1 MAELLRVI
9 LESPLNFIGT
19 VALLFL
25 AEACVLVTIQA
36 IGRHIMGNEEEEEDE
51 S

>member
-19 VALLFL
+19 VALLFV
-25 AEACVLVTIQA
+25 AEACVIVTIQA
-36 IGRHIMGNEEEEEDE
+36 IGRHIMGWEEEEDE

>member
-19 VALLFL
+19 IALLFL
-25 AEACVLVTIQA
+25 AEVCVLVTIQA
-36 IGRHIMGNEEEEEDE
+36 IGRHIMGWEEDKE
-51 S
+51 E

>member
-1 MAELLRVI
+1 MAEFLRVI

-19 VALLFL
+19 VALLFV

-36 IGRHIMGNEEEEEDE
+36 IGRHIMGNEEDKDE